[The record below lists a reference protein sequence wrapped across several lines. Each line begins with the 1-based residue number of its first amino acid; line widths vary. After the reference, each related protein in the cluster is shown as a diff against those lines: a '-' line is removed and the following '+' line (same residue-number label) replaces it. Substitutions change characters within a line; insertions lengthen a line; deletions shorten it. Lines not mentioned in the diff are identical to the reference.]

1 MRSCLQCST
10 TRQVAQCYLIL
21 AHFQNSKFKKVYI
34 YGIAPL
40 TLGALHCLCVCMLA
54 QLHVIR
60 AQQNKH
66 LLRVDFS

>member
-10 TRQVAQCYLIL
+10 TRQFVQCYLIL
-21 AHFQNSKFKKVYI
+21 AHFQNSKFNTVYR
-34 YGIAPL
+34 YGIAHL

-54 QLHVIR
+54 RLHVLR

-66 LLRVDFS
+66 LLRVEVS